1 MANFN
6 IPPKVTYI
14 GKEAF
19 AGCPGPNYIVIPS
32 EVTYIG
38 KCAFDC
44 KNLTKVRIEE
54 GSTPLEG
61 GVACFPY
68 VKEAVINKS
77 TKSTSGAIFVNPSE
91 NPFVAHLENVSIG
104 NGCSSIGYGLFA
116 YCARVTSIN
125 LPNSITSIG
134 ESAFYGCTGLTSI
147 SIPPKVK
154 EIYGSMVAQCTNLE
168 NISFQGPVPQI
179 IPNNDGVIF
188 DGCDKLVSVSLSTGE
203 GWKNL
208 PQDRFVKVTFLDNYV
223 ETDITYW
230 KNWTKL
236 EYLVSFSAIPPKI
249 GDSFSEFQKWNVRVR
264 VPSSSLTT
272 YQNTPVW
279 KDFYFLNGGAETLG
293 ITDVETEDENSVKC
307 PIYDLNG
314 VRVDNPVPGHVYIR
328 NGKKYVIGR
337 H

>member
-38 KCAFDC
+38 ECAFDC

-77 TKSTSGAIFVNPSE
+77 TSGAIFVDLSKNS
-91 NPFVAHLENVSIG
+91 VVSYLENVSIG
-104 NGCSSIGYGLFA
+104 NGCSSIGDGLFA

-154 EIYGSMVAQCTNLE
+154 EIYGSIVAQCTN
-168 NISFQGPVPQI
+168 
-179 IPNNDGVIF
+179 
-188 DGCDKLVSVSLSTGE
+188 
-203 GWKNL
+203 
-208 PQDRFVKVTFLDNYV
+208 
-223 ETDITYW
+223 
-230 KNWTKL
+230 
-236 EYLVSFSAIPPKI
+236 
-249 GDSFSEFQKWNVRVR
+249 
-264 VPSSSLTT
+264 
-272 YQNTPVW
+272 
-279 KDFYFLNGGAETLG
+279 
-293 ITDVETEDENSVKC
+293 
-307 PIYDLNG
+307 
-314 VRVDNPVPGHVYIR
+314 
-328 NGKKYVIGR
+328 
-337 H
+337 

>member
-1 MANFN
+1 M
-6 IPPKVTYI
+6 
-14 GKEAF
+14 
-19 AGCPGPNYIVIPS
+19 
-32 EVTYIG
+32 
-38 KCAFDC
+38 
-44 KNLTKVRIEE
+44 
-54 GSTPLEG
+54 
-61 GVACFPY
+61 
-68 VKEAVINKS
+68 
-77 TKSTSGAIFVNPSE
+77 
-91 NPFVAHLENVSIG
+91 VS
-104 NGCSSIGYGLFA
+104 
-116 YCARVTSIN
+116 
-125 LPNSITSIG
+125 
-134 ESAFYGCTGLTSI
+134 
-147 SIPPKVK
+147 
-154 EIYGSMVAQCTNLE
+154 QCTNLE
-168 NISFQGPVPQI
+168 NISFQGPIPQI

-188 DGCDKLVSVSLSTGE
+188 DGCDKLLSVYLSTSE